1 MLLLLKEL
9 TDRFIEF
16 VLGQVKGDTREEKL
30 TSALK
35 SCVSLV
41 TIISFLTIWLLVNH
55 INLMITA
62 RDMENGL
69 NRVNE
74 LFDTESNNSL
84 SVFVEVNQKL
94 TAQLEEN
101 RTERVLFLNTLGKL
115 SEENKWL
122 RMTLVKTL
130 DDGETLKEEYKTLL
144 NACVPNIKENSDTN

>member
-41 TIISFLTIWLLVNH
+41 SIIGFLTIWLLINH

-130 DDGETLKEEYKTLL
+130 DEGEVLKEEYKTLL
-144 NACVPNIKENSDTN
+144 NACVPNVKENSDTN